1 MTIPCSIAIY
11 VVGVYTQCIPQPFCT
26 CACSAAPAL
35 RPQARRCYPNR
46 ACRGV
51 VELARVGREF
61 FNCDMG
67 LKKLA
72 SRLLGYTIRK
82 GKHTGTW
89 ELPPYTPAQLRY
101 ACEDAWL
108 SREIALIVQLLLQLE
123 GRSIADGIAGAVLPL
138 TWLPGAAPG
147 GVGNSCRP
155 QPAHAQLSGGKAPR
169 CHLHLIDLEDSLR
182 TAVRRRLEGLEC
194 TACLCRDWTLTTP
207 HLATGGSIRCA
218 SCGITERVSAEALR
232 RQEFKLEVVR
242 QACSD
247 GGGDAGGFA
256 TPAKSTTAAA
266 AGAHW
271 QDAGVSVEETPTQ
284 SPFRQQPPD
293 RTRRTAAGALV
304 KSAGRA
310 EHVPPPARAGPRCK
324 AARAQAW
331 PGPGAHAPG
340 NAR

>member
-108 SREIALIVQLLLQLE
+108 SREIALIV
-123 GRSIADGIAGAVLPL
+123 
-138 TWLPGAAPG
+138 
-147 GVGNSCRP
+147 
-155 QPAHAQLSGGKAPR
+155 
-169 CHLHLIDLEDSLR
+169 
-182 TAVRRRLEGLEC
+182 
-194 TACLCRDWTLTTP
+194 
-207 HLATGGSIRCA
+207 LATGGSIRCA

-232 RQEFKLEVVR
+232 RQDFKLEVVR